1 MASYDSIERS
11 PIHISSPPT
20 AASRNTRNILLLA
33 LAALVG
39 GFFLFDLT
47 QLRFGRGGGAMR
59 TTNKISSRPHHH
71 TEFLTMEMP
80 SGVNLGS
87 WLSLEDYF
95 FAAGAAVEVATPF
108 NKTVASCLP
117 PLHTGASTGPRWDSE
132 TDLLQSLTSQTT
144 LAHAL
149 RVFHA
154 FRVAFID
161 WEDDLATLASLGVEH
176 VRVPLSWCLT
186 DEDPNTIDDKEDDS
200 LLAKKFTCED
210 PFYDGVRWPAGKP
223 LCISC
228 TLTKYRKYSSYHLV
242 SATRF
247 HRWLFKGMCRTWH
260 WGYIGYSYLPWSN
273 VDWYFF
279 RPLAAMAEVL
289 DAWRQTRN
297 S

>member
-11 PIHISSPPT
+11 PVQISSPPT
-20 AASRNTRNILLLA
+20 AIPRSTRNILLLA
-33 LAALVG
+33 FAALVG
-39 GFFLFDLT
+39 GFLLFDLT
-47 QLRFGRGGGAMR
+47 QLRFGRKGIMR
-59 TTNKISSRPHHH
+59 TTNKIASSPQA
-71 TEFLTMEMP
+71 ELTMKMP
-80 SGVNLGS
+80 SGVNMGS

-161 WEDDLATLASLGVEH
+161 WEDDLATLAALGVKH

-200 LLAKKFTCED
+200 SLANKFTCED
-210 PFYDGVRWPAGKP
+210 PFYKGVRWPAGKP
-223 LCISC
+223 LCISY
-228 TLTKYRKYSSYHLV
+228 TLTMQEV
-242 SATRF
+242 F
-247 HRWLFKGMCRTWH
+247 
-260 WGYIGYSYLPWSN
+260 ILP
-273 VDWYFF
+273 
-279 RPLAAMAEVL
+279 LC
-289 DAWRQTRN
+289 
-297 S
+297 